1 MEKKRRA
8 KKDFNVIIVDPE
20 KISERLTRVISD
32 YISNTVIE
40 SKGGSNETDAIKCQT
55 SSSETIEQLIEE
67 SKELDIS

>member
-32 YISNTVIE
+32 YISNIVIE
-40 SKGGSNETDAIKCQT
+40 SKGGSNETDTIKC
-55 SSSETIEQLIEE
+55 
-67 SKELDIS
+67 

>member
-40 SKGGSNETDAIKCQT
+40 SKEGSNETDAIKC
-55 SSSETIEQLIEE
+55 
-67 SKELDIS
+67 

>member
-32 YISNTVIE
+32 YISNIVIE
-40 SKGGSNETDAIKCQT
+40 NKGGSNETDTIKC
-55 SSSETIEQLIEE
+55 
-67 SKELDIS
+67 